1 MKQQCVIAAVDLD
14 RKAETTVRRAVNL
27 SRLCRAAL
35 LVVHVVDA
43 SGDEAGYPAF
53 ISPSQVR
60 QETLRSTGA
69 WLRGLMQHVGAGEA
83 EVLVVEG
90 RLQTEIVRL
99 ADERHAA
106 YVVTGQSRWG
116 MLGKLAGLEQR
127 LQSVT
132 PHCQLFG
139 TGAVPTRI
147 AMPGI
152 EMPLRSRT

>member
-14 RKAETTVRRAVNL
+14 SKAETTVRRAVNL
-27 SRLCRAAL
+27 VRLCHAAL

-43 SGDEAGYPAF
+43 SGDEAGYSPF
-53 ISPSQVR
+53 ISPSKVH
-60 QETLRSTGA
+60 QEAVRSTGA

-90 RLQTEIVRL
+90 RLQTEIVHL

-116 MLGKLAGLEQR
+116 MFGKLAGLEQR
-127 LQSVT
+127 LHSVN

-139 TGAVPTRI
+139 TGAIPTRI
-147 AMPGI
+147 AIPSI
-152 EMPLRSRT
+152 EMPLRGRT